1 VRIRLTAGLLAV
13 FLVGAAGCRGGFLA
27 KQYEYEEDL
36 TLYID
41 GSAVLV
47 VNSSLA
53 ALAALRGL
61 PVPTDSAERLDRDQV
76 RALFESPVADVT
88 RVSRPWTRKG
98 RRFVQVRV
106 KIPDIRRLGEA
117 PPFAWSKYDFAESET
132 KHVFK
137 QTVGASALQPG
148 TLKNYGWDGSE
159 IVAFRLH
166 LPSKILFQNARDID
180 TNEPAGTI
188 RGNIVAWE
196 QHLADRLDGRQI
208 DIHVEMESQSILYL
222 TLWLFGGAF
231 LAAVAVLAFLI
242 WWTMRRGR
250 DQDDPPPL
258 APNATPTPS

>member
-13 FLVGAAGCRGGFLA
+13 FLVAAAGCRGGLLG

-36 TLYID
+36 TLDID

-61 PVPTDSAERLDRDQV
+61 PVPTNSTDRLDPDQI
-76 RALFESPVADVT
+76 RALFETPVSDVT
-88 RVSRPWTRKG
+88 RVSRPWRRKG
-98 RRFVQVRV
+98 RRFVQIRAE
-106 KIPDIRRLGEA
+106 IPDIRRLSEA
-117 PPFAWSKYDFAESET
+117 VPFAWSKYEFGPEGG
-132 KHVFK
+132 KHVYK
-137 QTVGASALQPG
+137 QTVGESALTPG

-166 LPSKILFQNARDID
+166 LPSKILFQNAREIE
-180 TNEPAGTI
+180 TGETAPVR

-196 QHLADRLDGRQI
+196 QQLTDRLDGRPVE
-208 DIHVEMESQSILYL
+208 IHVEMESQSILYR

-231 LAAVAVLAFLI
+231 LAAVIVLALLI
-242 WWTMRRGR
+242 WWTMGRGR
-250 DQDDPPPL
+250 DRDEP
-258 APNATPTPS
+258 AAG